1 MIVDKRGLA
10 LANGTIMQ
18 GLGGP
23 YNVSVVLK
31 VRGRV
36 AALTPVLTAVVLK
49 MRSMIA

>member
-1 MIVDKRGLA
+1 MQIVIVDKRGLT

-31 VRGRV
+31 VRGKVVVTRCRP
-36 AALTPVLTAVVLK
+36 ALPLC
-49 MRSMIA
+49 